1 MSIWFAN
8 VRVEHRGEFVEYND
22 RITVAATTGRPVTEK
37 DVVQCAMDL
46 ILNSRPDMKGGRV
59 IVARA
64 TLLR

>member
-1 MSIWFAN
+1 MFVWFAN

-22 RITVAATTGRPVTEK
+22 RINVEPIDGRPVTEK
-37 DVVQCAMDL
+37 DVVQYAMGL